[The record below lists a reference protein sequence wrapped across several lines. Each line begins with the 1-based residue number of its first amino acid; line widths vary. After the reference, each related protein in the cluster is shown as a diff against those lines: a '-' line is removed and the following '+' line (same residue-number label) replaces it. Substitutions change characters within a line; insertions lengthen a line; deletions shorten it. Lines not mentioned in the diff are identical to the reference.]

1 MRSPQPTLKT
11 KRLILCPFALA
22 DAEATQRLAGDRAI
36 ADTTV
41 NIPHPYANGMAEAW
55 IGTHRKGYERGEAVY
70 FAVLRREDK
79 ALIGAISLEQV
90 DSRHGHAELGY
101 WIGRPYWNHG
111 YCTEAAAAML
121 QYGFSELNL
130 YRIFATHFV
139 RNQASGRVMQK
150 LGMVKEGR
158 LRGHV
163 KKWEGHEDLVL
174 YGILKHDYLKNARA
188 DMRQD
193 PLKTTLT
200 AAKATPG
207 EYDG

>member
-1 MRSPQPTLKT
+1 MRSPQPTLRT
-11 KRLILCPFALA
+11 KRLILRPFTLA

-55 IGTHRKGYERGEAVY
+55 IGTHRKSYEKGEAAY
-70 FAVLRREDK
+70 FAILRREGEE
-79 ALIGAISLEQV
+79 LIGAVSLSSV
-90 DSRHGHAELGY
+90 NSRHGHAELGY
-101 WIGRPYWNHG
+101 WIGRPYWNRG

-139 RNQASGRVMQK
+139 RNPASGQVMQK
-150 LGMVKEGR
+150 IGMIQEGR

-163 KKWEGHEDLVL
+163 KKWDNHEDLVF
-174 YGILKHDYLKNARA
+174 YGIL
-188 DMRQD
+188 RQD
-193 PLKTTLT
+193 YVTRN
-200 AAKATPG
+200 G
-207 EYDG
+207 